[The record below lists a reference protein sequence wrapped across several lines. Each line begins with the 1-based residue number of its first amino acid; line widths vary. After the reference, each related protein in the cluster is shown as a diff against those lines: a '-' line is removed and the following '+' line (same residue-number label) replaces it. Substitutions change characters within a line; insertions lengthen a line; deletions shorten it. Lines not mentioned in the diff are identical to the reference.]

1 MSNRQ
6 WGTNGL
12 EQQSNPSQMVKFTF
26 HRVTKVFVKESK
38 EKKQM
43 TAQIVLEFEES
54 KPVWRI
60 SAVHIAFKNNFE

>member
-1 MSNRQ
+1 
-6 WGTNGL
+6 
-12 EQQSNPSQMVKFTF
+12 MVKFTF

-54 KPVWRI
+54 KPAWRI